1 MVAPDV
7 FVVLGADKR
16 AAHPRKSYKLW
27 EEVKGPDFV
36 LEVVSPSTWPVD
48 RDEKRVLYASLGVE
62 EYWLHDPTG
71 EHLAPRLRGMGLA
84 GRGYR
89 ELPAMVTAPGAA
101 ALRSGVLGLDVR
113 VDGEGTLRLRDPVTG
128 QDLLGHDEAVAAHQE
143 AVAAHQ
149 EADAARE
156 AAEAQ
161 VAELRALLRDLQSGR
176 IPPAGRK

>member
-36 LEVVSPSTWPVD
+36 LEVVSPSTWSVD

-71 EHLAPRLRGMGLA
+71 EHLAPRLRGMRLA

-113 VDGEGTLRLRDPVTG
+113 VDGDGTLRLRDPVTG
-128 QDLLGHDEAVAAHQE
+128 QDLLGRSRASGPTGAERGDMSP
-143 AVAAHQ
+143 
-149 EADAARE
+149 ARP
-156 AAEAQ
+156 ATRRGRGHFTLQ
-161 VAELRALLRDLQSGR
+161 VG
-176 IPPAGRK
+176 